1 MEFPK
6 NIPSERGL
14 NGGIIYSVL
23 ICLAMILAGGWLA
36 QYTLAPVP
44 PNDGFFYDWQL
55 AEPSA
60 LGAVTYW
67 GGFALHNLLI
77 WLTIWWAQNRTDR
90 AYVSTLRP
98 VNMVA
103 LGINVLFIGLHY
115 LQTLFFYDGIAQ
127 DVPSWVSQFTVIM
140 MLFVILAME
149 NRRRGL
155 FFGRKI
161 NFKQEFYHW
170 LRDYHGYAFSFAV
183 IFTFWFHPLVP
194 TQGHLLG
201 ALHVML
207 VMVQG
212 SLMFT
217 RAHLNRNWR
226 FLLEILVLPHAA
238 LVAMGQGGGLVYM
251 FLYGFMTIF
260 IVTQMHGLG
269 LKPWVKY
276 LFGAGYLISI
286 LITYTLL
293 RPPFMVNEVIR
304 IPLIDYLMIFATYG
318 VWLLLAR
325 LGQRSKFMRQDD
337 PVLAV
342 GD

>member
-1 MEFPK
+1 MQFPE
-6 NIPSERGL
+6 NIPAERGL
-14 NGGIIYSVL
+14 NYGIIYSII
-23 ICLAMILAGGWLA
+23 ICLLMILAGGWLA
-36 QYTLAPVP
+36 QFTLAPVP
-44 PNDGFFYDWQL
+44 PGDGFFYDWQL
-55 AEPSA
+55 AEPTV
-60 LGAVTYW
+60 LGAVSYW
-67 GGFALHNLLI
+67 VGFALHNLLV
-77 WLTIWWAQNRTDR
+77 WLTIWWAQERTNRK
-90 AYVSTLRP
+90 YVSTLRP
-98 VNMVA
+98 VNIIA
-103 LGINVLFIGLHY
+103 LGINALFIGLHY
-115 LQTLFFYDGIAQ
+115 LQTLVFYDGIAQ
-127 DVPSWVSQFTVIM
+127 DLPSWTSQGTVIM

-149 NRRRGL
+149 NKRRGL

-161 NFKQEFYHW
+161 NLRQEFYHW

-207 VMVQG
+207 VMLQG

-217 RAHLNRNWR
+217 RIHLNRNWR

-238 LVAMGQGGGLVYM
+238 LVAFGQGGGLVYM
-251 FLYGFMTIF
+251 FLYGFLTIF

-276 LFGAGYLISI
+276 AFGAGYLLSI
-286 LITYTLL
+286 IITYTLL

-318 VWLLLAR
+318 FWWVLAK
-325 LGQRSKFMRQDD
+325 LGSRSKFMRAED
-337 PVLAV
+337 PLAAA
-342 GD
+342 GS